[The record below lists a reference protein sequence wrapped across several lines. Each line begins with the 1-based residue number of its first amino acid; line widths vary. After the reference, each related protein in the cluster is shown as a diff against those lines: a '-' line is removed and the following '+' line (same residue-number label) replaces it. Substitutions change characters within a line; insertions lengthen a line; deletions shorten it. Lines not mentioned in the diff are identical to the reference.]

1 MIADQE
7 WRKTAIKGQWYDP
20 WPWTATSFFD
30 HFEEEKDD
38 SKCSKNSKSITHAL
52 INGNNG
58 ACHDSSTA
66 CGNMQTPFD
75 LIDADTH

>member
-38 SKCSKNSKSITHAL
+38 DKCSKNSKSITHTL
-52 INGNNG
+52 VNGNNG
-58 ACHDSSTA
+58 ACHDSST
-66 CGNMQTPFD
+66 CENMETPFD